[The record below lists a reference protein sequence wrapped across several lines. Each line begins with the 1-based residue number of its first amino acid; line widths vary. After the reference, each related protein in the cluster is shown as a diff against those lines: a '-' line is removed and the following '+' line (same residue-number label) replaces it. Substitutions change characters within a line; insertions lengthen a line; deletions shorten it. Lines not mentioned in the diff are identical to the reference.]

1 MTDNLYRRA
10 LTALLDAAEAR
21 DFDPPV
27 PTELVAALEHAAQEE
42 ADLKAQRDELAG
54 LLRDLADVADE
65 KAWTAYALAGLLEE
79 WLPKA
84 RAALAK
90 LD

>member
-54 LLRDLADVADE
+54 LLRDCH
-65 KAWTAYALAGLLEE
+65 GLLRALGVWHGDFADGLNAEIS
-79 WLPKA
+79 
-84 RAALAK
+84 AALAK